1 MSNNTPERHEP
12 IGAGPEDTRPLPSD
26 TPAPSPVTTPAR
38 VAASTPAPE
47 LASSPAPEPA
57 STAARGPVTASST
70 TTYRPAVPEDVVPG
84 QPEYVRGPYLAP
96 VILGLVCL
104 AIAGL
109 AFAQEIGGLTIDWGS
124 VGPLGIVAAG
134 AVLVLLGAI
143 GLVASRRRR

>member
-1 MSNNTPERHEP
+1 MSNSTPERHEP

-26 TPAPSPVTTPAR
+26 TPTPSPVSTPAR
-38 VAASTPAPE
+38 VPASTPAP
-47 LASSPAPEPA
+47 SRA
-57 STAARGPVTASST
+57 STPAT
-70 TTYRPAVPEDVVPG
+70 TTYSPTATTYSPAEPEDVVPA

-109 AFAQEIGGLTIDWGS
+109 AFAQELGGLTIDWGS

-143 GLVASRRRR
+143 GLVASRRRP

>member
-26 TPAPSPVTTPAR
+26 TPAPSPA
-38 VAASTPAPE
+38 
-47 LASSPAPEPA
+47 
-57 STAARGPVTASST
+57 TASST
-70 TTYRPAVPEDVVPG
+70 TTYSPAGPEEVVPG
-84 QPEYVRGPYLAP
+84 QPEYVSGPYLAP

>member
-26 TPAPSPVTTPAR
+26 TPTPSPVSTPAR
-38 VAASTPAPE
+38 VPASTSAPSRASTP
-47 LASSPAPEPA
+47 
-57 STAARGPVTASST
+57 TA
-70 TTYRPAVPEDVVPG
+70 TTYSPTATTYGPEGPEDVVPA

-109 AFAQEIGGLTIDWGS
+109 AFAQELGGLTIDWGS

-143 GLVASRRRR
+143 GLVASRRRH

>member
-26 TPAPSPVTTPAR
+26 TPAPSPVTAPAR
-38 VAASTPAPE
+38 VA
-47 LASSPAPEPA
+47 ASSPAPEPA
-57 STAARGPVTASST
+57 STAARGPVSAPS
-70 TTYRPAVPEDVVPG
+70 TTYRPAEPEDVVPG

>member
-26 TPAPSPVTTPAR
+26 TPAPSPVTAPAR

-47 LASSPAPEPA
+47 LG
-57 STAARGPVTASST
+57 RGPATASST
-70 TTYRPAVPEDVVPG
+70 TTYRPAEPEDAVPG

>member
-26 TPAPSPVTTPAR
+26 TPAPSTVTAPAR

-47 LASSPAPEPA
+47 LASTP
-57 STAARGPVTASST
+57 ARGPATASST
-70 TTYRPAVPEDVVPG
+70 TTYLPAEPAEVPG